1 MHTLLAPP
9 VTAWLEQGCLRQL
22 VLVVT
27 EADTKEVLE
36 RWTFDIDTNKEVLAG
51 TGWVRRCGGCGGR
64 SNVGF
69 CAGTRLG

>member
-1 MHTLLAPP
+1 MCA
-9 VTAWLEQGCLRQL
+9 AWLEQGCLRQM

-51 TGWVRRCGGCGGR
+51 G
-64 SNVGF
+64 
-69 CAGTRLG
+69 